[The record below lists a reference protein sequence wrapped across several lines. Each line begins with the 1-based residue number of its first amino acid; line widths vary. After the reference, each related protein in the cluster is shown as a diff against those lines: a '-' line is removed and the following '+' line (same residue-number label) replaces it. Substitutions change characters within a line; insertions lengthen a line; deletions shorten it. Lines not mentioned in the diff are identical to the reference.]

1 LEVGRIVL
9 VKAAVTTVA
18 GTLGMLALFLA
29 ASIAVIGSLT
39 GAAPGLGSVDGSLDS
54 ACLPTQQP
62 SVAGLPP
69 DQSGDLQTRNAA
81 TIIAVGA
88 QLGVPERGWLI
99 ALTAALTESGLRNLS
114 YGDRDSLGLFQ
125 QRPSQGWGT
134 PTHILNPRYSAT
146 QFYRHLLALP
156 HWQQMSVNNAAQA
169 VQRSATPTAYGP
181 HEPTARALLNT
192 LTHTPD
198 PTLNRTAHRAANPT
212 DSRAGG
218 PGVDAVHPPATGHT
232 NNTPACP
239 GAGSLP
245 CPPHPITTTP
255 RPPPPAAAAPSTPP
269 CLSPNAGV
277 P

>member
-1 LEVGRIVL
+1 ML
-9 VKAAVTTVA
+9 VKATVTTLA
-18 GTLGMLALFLA
+18 GTMGMLALFLA
-29 ASIAVIGSLT
+29 TSIAVISSLT
-39 GAAPGLGSVDGSLDS
+39 GAAPGLGSLDGPLDE
-54 ACLPTQQP
+54 ACLPTQPP
-62 SVAGLPP
+62 SVGGLRS
-69 DQSGDLQTRNAA
+69 DQIGDPLTRNAA

-99 ALTAALTESGLRNLS
+99 ALTAALTESGLRNLR

-156 HWQQMSVNNAAQA
+156 HWQQLSVNNAAQA

-198 PTLNRTAHRAANPT
+198 PTLNRAARPTAHRAADPT
-212 DSRAGG
+212 GGRASA
-218 PGVDAVHPPATGHT
+218 PGVDAVHPPATQHT

-239 GAGSLP
+239 GAAPLP

-255 RPPPPAAAAPSTPP
+255 QPAAAAPSTPP
-269 CLSPNAGV
+269 CLAPNAGV